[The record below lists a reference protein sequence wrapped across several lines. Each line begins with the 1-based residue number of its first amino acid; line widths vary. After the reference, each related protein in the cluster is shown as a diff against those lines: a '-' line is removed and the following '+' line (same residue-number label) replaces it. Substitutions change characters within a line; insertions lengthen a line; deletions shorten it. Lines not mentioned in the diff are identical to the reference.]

1 MAADDW
7 SSFNYTTVLNIVAA
21 ILFVRFFSIGSHEN
35 AGAMEL
41 NP

>member
-21 ILFVRFFSIGSHEN
+21 ILFVRFFSIGGPKMLAQWN
-35 AGAMEL
+35 
-41 NP
+41 